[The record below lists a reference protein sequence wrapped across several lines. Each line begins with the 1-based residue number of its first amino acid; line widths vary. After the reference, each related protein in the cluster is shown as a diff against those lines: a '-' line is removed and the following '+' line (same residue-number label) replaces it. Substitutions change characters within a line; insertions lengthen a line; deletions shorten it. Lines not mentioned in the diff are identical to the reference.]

1 MGLTAHAPVLL
12 KSNDY
17 EKTSRLRPRPGTA
30 VLAQG
35 QQKPPTAAEAL
46 QKNFNYVNNKILEM
60 AQDFPAE
67 KYDYK
72 LRPETRTF
80 GAVIVHIA
88 SGNIYAAKAGMG
100 EKVKW
105 DDQEQDPAKYTAR
118 ADCVALLKK
127 SIEDANAALK
137 ANPEGPAK
145 NMQPFLAVLQHASE
159 HYGLLVAYYRAN
171 GLCRRSRAGHPG
183 ASGAATATQA
193 DHRASRADASG
204 TESEFAIPAWSGLH
218 AARWRTQG

>member
-1 MGLTAHAPVLL
+1 MSRPAICTLLLIGAALAH
-12 KSNDY
+12 
-17 EKTSRLRPRPGTA
+17 
-30 VLAQG
+30 G
-35 QQKPPTAAEAL
+35 QQKPPTPAEAL
-46 QKNFNYVNNKILEM
+46 KGSFDYVNNKVLEM

-67 KYDYK
+67 KYSFK
-72 LRPETRTF
+72 LRPEMRTF

-88 SGNIYAAKAGMG
+88 SGNIFASKAGKG

-105 DDQEQDPAKYTAR
+105 DDQEQDPAKYPAR

-145 NMQPFLAVLQHASE
+145 NMQPFLAVMQHASE

-171 GLCRRSRAGHPG
+171 GLVPPESRPKK
-183 ASGAATATQA
+183 
-193 DHRASRADASG
+193 
-204 TESEFAIPAWSGLH
+204 
-218 AARWRTQG
+218 